1 MNLGPEHIEAVQA
14 AAEKIHDAAVMLTK
28 PHPVGGTVTQV
39 VMPPPTEGERAV
51 HRVEKYFVAM
61 VVLNVCF
68 GAAMVLNWITDKNQD
83 YVINAIYMMAPG
95 LQKQIEA
102 KKESA
107 KP

>member
-1 MNLGPEHIEAVQA
+1 MSESEDETLRELLDQA
-14 AAEKIHDAAVMLTK
+14 KSLNQRY
-28 PHPVGGTVTQV
+28 VGTMPQV

-68 GAAMVLNWITDKNQD
+68 GAAMALNWITDKNQD

-95 LQKQIEA
+95 LQQQIEA
-102 KKESA
+102 RKEA
-107 KP
+107 IKP